1 MFRLLLMLLLL
12 SATPLV
18 AQDSETDEQSSTEST
33 TKTTAEETPDEID
46 DDILDDRDIYLKE
59 EEDDFIPSDEVTFE
73 QSVPFPTDI

>member
-1 MFRLLLMLLLL
+1 MLLLL
-12 SATPLV
+12 FATPLV

-33 TKTTAEETPDEID
+33 TTTTDEDSADEID

-59 EEDDFIPSDEVTFE
+59 AEDDFVPSDEVTFE